1 MPDQCARATGYDWVK
16 SYTFLAYQGGT
27 LMARSSSTNVSRR
40 LFLRLS
46 LASGGAL
53 AALPLLQACGPGRST
68 QQAAPP
74 QAATSAPPAATSAP
88 AGAAAAAPTAGPT
101 AATRTGISASEWN
114 PDTIRAQA
122 GTLKVDTKADLAK
135 VVPLNTKG
143 QTSYWY
149 VGPNQASP
157 QIEVDNDAKL
167 WDAWKETYPNIPM
180 TTGDNVQNLDY
191 NQMLDKLRTAAAG
204 NAAPDV
210 ARLPILWGAE
220 FAAKGQLAEIQLEEF
235 GFKREDFWSGALKSV
250 TWNGKLYGVPTNNE
264 TMAFIWNKDIFKKA
278 GLDPDKPPATWDDVV
293 KYSAQIKKATGKAG
307 FGMVARVNAGNT
319 PFRVMPAL
327 WAFGSGALDEAEPD
341 PSYQKVLINNEGGV
355 AALQAHYDMYVRD
368 KSVPTS
374 ALTNTQTEN
383 GDLFISGQIAM
394 EIAHP
399 SEYAAMIDKAKKA
412 TGADKELADQVVE
425 NMAYGLMP
433 AGPVRRAVVFGGSN
447 IHIFNDQF
455 AGHPVDRKAADAFI
469 AFTCGPE
476 WSVKNSG
483 NWTGSNPGNLQGF
496 KTDGMKQRLDS
507 IKFLEVTTSMLQYG
521 VPFPVIPESTEI
533 MNNIVPNMLQNAL
546 TTKMSVKQAAD
557 GAAEQ
562 IKALIAQRKQ

>member
-1 MPDQCARATGYDWVK
+1 MADDAT
-16 SYTFLAYQGGT
+16 S
-27 LMARSSSTNVSRR
+27 NVSRR
-40 LFLRLS
+40 SFLKWT
-46 LASGGAL
+46 LASGGGLAL
-53 AALPLLQACGPGRST
+53 LAACGPGRSA
-68 QQAAPP
+68 QAPAAPP
-74 QAATSAPPAATSAP
+74 SATSAPAAATSAP
-88 AGAAAAAPTAGPT
+88 AAAPAAAPTAGPT

-135 VVPLNTKG
+135 VTPLDYKG
-143 QTSYWY
+143 QVSYWY

-167 WDAWKETYPNIPM
+167 WDAWKQTYPNIPM
-180 TTGDNVQNLDY
+180 TVGDNVQNLDY

-235 GFKREDFWSGALKSV
+235 GFKRDDFWSGALKSV
-250 TWNGKLYGVPTNNE
+250 TWSGKVYGIPTNNE
-264 TMAFIWNKDIFKKA
+264 TMAFIWNKDIFRKA
-278 GLDPDKPPATWDDVV
+278 GLDPDKAPATWDDVV

-307 FGMVARVNAGNT
+307 YGMVARVNAGNT
-319 PFRVMPAL
+319 PFRVMPVL

-341 PSYQKVLINNEGGV
+341 PTYQKVLINNDGGV

-412 TGADKELADQVVE
+412 TGADKDLADQVVE

-447 IHIFNDQF
+447 IHIFSDQY
-455 AGHPVDRKAADAFI
+455 AGHAVDRKAADAFI
-469 AFTCGPE
+469 AFTCGAE

-507 IKFLEVTTSMLQYG
+507 IKFLDVTTSMLPYG

-546 TTKMSVKQAAD
+546 TGKMSVKEAAN

-562 IKALIAQRKQ
+562 IKTLIAQRKQ

>member
-1 MPDQCARATGYDWVK
+1 M
-16 SYTFLAYQGGT
+16 SH
-27 LMARSSSTNVSRR
+27 SRR
-40 LFLRLS
+40 SFLKWS
-46 LASGGAL
+46 LAAGGAF
-53 AALPLLQACGPGRST
+53 AALPLLEACSSRSS
-68 QQAAPP
+68 QPAA
-74 QAATSAPPAATSAP
+74 APPAATSAA
-88 AGAAAAAPTAGPT
+88 AGPTAAAAVPTAGPT
-101 AATRTGISASEWN
+101 AATRTGIASNEWN
-114 PDTIRAQA
+114 PETIRSQA
-122 GTLKVDTKADLAK
+122 GTLTVDTRTEVAK
-135 VVPLNTKG
+135 ITPLDYKG
-143 QTSYWY
+143 QASYWY

-167 WDAWKETYPNIPM
+167 WDAWKQTYPDIPM
-180 TTGDNVQNLDY
+180 TMGDNVQNLDY

-220 FAAKGQLAEIQLEEF
+220 FAAKGQLAEVQLEEF
-235 GFKREDFWSGALKSV
+235 GFKKEDFWSGALKSV
-250 TWNGKLYGVPTNNE
+250 TWNNKIYGVPTNNE

-278 GLDPDKPPATWDDVV
+278 GLDPENPPATWDDVV

-307 FGMVARVNAGNT
+307 YGMVARVNAGNT
-319 PFRVMPAL
+319 PFRVMPVL
-327 WAFGSGALDEAEPD
+327 WAYGSGALDETEPN
-341 PSYQKVLINNEGGV
+341 PAYQNVLINNEGGL

-399 SEYAAMIDKAKKA
+399 SEYAAMIDKASKA
-412 TGADKELADQVVE
+412 TGADKDLADQVVA
-425 NMAYGLMP
+425 NMSYGLMP

-447 IHIFNDQF
+447 IHIFGDQY
-455 AGHPVDRKAADAFI
+455 AGHQVDRKAADAFI

-496 KTDGMKQRLDS
+496 KTAGMKQRLEQ
-507 IKFLEVTTSMLQYG
+507 IKFLEVTTSMLPYG

-533 MNNIVPNMLQNAL
+533 MNNIVPTMLQNAL
-546 TTKMSVKQAAD
+546 TGKMSVKEAAD
-557 GAAEQ
+557 DAAAQ
-562 IKALIAQRKQ
+562 IKTLIAQRKQ